1 MELPGS
7 DYFYALATVAIT
19 FVGFSALLLFFR
31 QTLGGGLTKY
41 DAYFTLSFIQPGFI
55 VTGGA
60 LLPPLLALCGF
71 DRDDVWRVSS
81 ALTAVMIVLFVAT
94 VPARRHAAVD
104 EPVPVYVA
112 ALLALQALG
121 ALVLVANAI
130 GQPLAP
136 GPGLHA
142 AAVTWLLFTTAI
154 AYLRAL
160 AISIHRPLTRAHGS
174 AHE

>member
-41 DAYFTLSFIQPGFI
+41 DAYFTLSFIEPGFI
-55 VTGGA
+55 VSGGA
-60 LLPPLLALCGF
+60 LLPPLLALCGLEQEL
-71 DRDDVWRVSS
+71 VWRLSS
-81 ALTAVMIVLFVAT
+81 ALTAVLIVLFVAT

-112 ALLALQALG
+112 ALLVLQGLG
-121 ALVLVANAI
+121 ALVLLGNAI

-136 GPGLHA
+136 GPGPHA
-142 AAVTWLLFTTAI
+142 AAITWELFTTAI

-160 AISIHRPLTRAHGS
+160 GISIHRPLTRAHS
-174 AHE
+174 SHE

>member
-71 DRDDVWRVSS
+71 GQDIVWRLSS

-104 EPVPVYVA
+104 EPIPVYVA
-112 ALLALQALG
+112 VLLVLQAFG

-174 AHE
+174 THE